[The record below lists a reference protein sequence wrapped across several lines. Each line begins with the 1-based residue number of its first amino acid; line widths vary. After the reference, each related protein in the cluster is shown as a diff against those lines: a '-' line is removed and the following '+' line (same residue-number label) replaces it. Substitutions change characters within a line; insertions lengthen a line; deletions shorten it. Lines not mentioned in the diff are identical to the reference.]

1 MKWLILIGVLAVV
14 FSGLGGWVAIQKRR
28 EVAEGRTLGL
38 SLRPLGVL
46 FEASLLQGAEQPG
59 NSQTGSGG
67 RRDIDELSII
77 ASIAD
82 RFRTVLEESDPN
94 WEHLPYPLIR
104 AFLKPV
110 ERQLMRELKLSHT
123 LFSDYASEARRSL
136 LGTGNEQT

>member
-1 MKWLILIGVLAVV
+1 MEWLILIGVLAVV
-14 FSGLGGWVAIQKRR
+14 FSGLGRWVAIQKRR
-28 EVAEGRTLGL
+28 EVAEGLTLGL
-38 SLRPLGVL
+38 SFRPLGVL

-59 NSQTGSGG
+59 DSQTGSGG

-77 ASIAD
+77 ATIAD
-82 RFRTVLEESDPN
+82 RFQTVLEESDPN

-104 AFLKPV
+104 ALLKPV

-136 LGTGNEQT
+136 LGTRDQRT